1 MQKISLLLLTILI
14 FYSCKKE
21 EEISTNNSTL
31 SVEDFLND
39 RAPQT
44 QTYII
49 DAEQGGQFFTQKGS
63 KVTIPNDAFYAAD
76 GESVLGDVK
85 IEMNEIFSKSDMLFS
100 GVFPVSNAW
109 GSGMVLNSGGEFS
122 IEAMQGEEDLRVA
135 KDKFIEV
142 VIPAQAGPEGMQLF
156 VAGPVDDDTS
166 AVDWGAP
173 LGVNDDNWND
183 TTMSMSSFTFNSAD
197 GTYSITLDTLGWA
210 NIDAFNWQITYFDC
224 IFALQGITGLDN
236 SNTTAFAIFQG
247 QNAVWP
253 VGVNSWGSIQNDT
266 IFESHLANVPLNL
279 LVISVVN
286 GDLFYGLLSLIP
298 QPGTIYT
305 IDMLPVSSADLDQII
320 ADLP

>member
-210 NIDAFNWQITYFDC
+210 NIDAFNWQI
-224 IFALQGITGLDN
+224 
-236 SNTTAFAIFQG
+236 
-247 QNAVWP
+247 
-253 VGVNSWGSIQNDT
+253 
-266 IFESHLANVPLNL
+266 
-279 LVISVVN
+279 
-286 GDLFYGLLSLIP
+286 
-298 QPGTIYT
+298 
-305 IDMLPVSSADLDQII
+305 
-320 ADLP
+320 